1 MAAIALAILH
11 FPTLP
16 HPLPCCWLRNRYDET
31 PVFLS
36 ISETVPAPAA
46 LAGATGIAAAATTAV
61 PPQRRSIPGA
71 TPPGTDGGTAQRTTR
86 TASGGL
92 GAVSAMPEG
101 VKESIV
107 AATADRGGKRTSQA
121 GSEDVGK
128 IGAGTG
134 NTAANVAAGDAPA
147 AAGEGGGK
155 LEKGRKES
163 HTKA

>member
-1 MAAIALAILH
+1 
-11 FPTLP
+11 
-16 HPLPCCWLRNRYDET
+16 
-31 PVFLS
+31 
-36 ISETVPAPAA
+36 
-46 LAGATGIAAAATTAV
+46 
-61 PPQRRSIPGA
+61 
-71 TPPGTDGGTAQRTTR
+71 
-86 TASGGL
+86 
-92 GAVSAMPEG
+92 MPEG